1 MPIPFNITLNM
12 RKGPTEIE
20 QESLPKNSSVS
31 SGLSSAAPDTGLPAT
46 DAWPEAQRKRWW
58 DAAFQRIRA
67 WGMPIIILAALVGAW
82 ELWVQVGDVPKW
94 QLPAPSAIAVEL
106 AESRALLWDNTLV
119 TLKEVALGFLAALAA
134 GVILAALITYSRILE
149 SSIYP
154 IVIASQTVPVI
165 AIAPLLL
172 IWVGYGIEPKI
183 IIVALIAFYPIA
195 VNTVDG
201 MKSVD
206 PDMVSMMRSLGASRW
221 QIFSKLQVPTSLPFM
236 FSGIKIGISVSVIA
250 AVIAEWVGGNAGLG
264 YLITYSQ
271 PLFLTARVFAAIV
284 LLSVMGISLFALASL
299 LERLMLP
306 WYHTEK
312 KAKSLGRI

>member
-1 MPIPFNITLNM
+1 M
-12 RKGPTEIE
+12 
-20 QESLPKNSSVS
+20 
-31 SGLSSAAPDTGLPAT
+31 
-46 DAWPEAQRKRWW
+46 
-58 DAAFQRIRA
+58 
-67 WGMPIIILAALVGAW
+67 GAW

-94 QLPAPSAIAVEL
+94 QLPAPSAVAVEL
-106 AESRALLWDNTLV
+106 AESRDLLWVHTLV
-119 TLKEVALGFLAALAA
+119 TLKEVVLGFLAALVA
-134 GVILAALITYSRILE
+134 GVILAALITYSKILE

-183 IIVALIAFYPIA
+183 IIVALISFYPIA

-206 PDMVSMMRSLGASRW
+206 PDMVRMMRTLGASRW

-250 AVIAEWVGGNAGLG
+250 AVIGEWVGGSAGLG

-312 KAKSLGRI
+312 KSKALGCI